1 MIDTTHN
8 NVYLLNQINGN
19 ITRSGVVYQKKINPH
34 DLCYQFSKDVPDFY
48 FANWG
53 LGIIEMNV
61 FTAEIILLSCQIKN
75 NTLFKNNDWIKI
87 RK

>member
-48 FANWG
+48 FAN
-53 LGIIEMNV
+53 
-61 FTAEIILLSCQIKN
+61 
-75 NTLFKNNDWIKI
+75 
-87 RK
+87 